1 MKKSIKM
8 LFILF
13 FVLGSFTL
21 FTGCSDTV
29 DSEAPNVDI
38 SLTSDTVTGISG
50 SNPQSTILVLNDVK
64 VLLKDIK
71 LNVANDPNKEVG
83 NFKVGPFVILLN
95 LQSNINII
103 SSTYIPQGTYD
114 KVKFEIHKLEPNE
127 TPPDTAFADVN
138 GRYSVVVGGTYD
150 GIPFYFKTDASA
162 HQKLTFPNNL
172 VVSENYSNITL
183 KVSPYMWF
191 VENNVILDPNVPGN
205 KSIIDNNIKTNINN
219 NFKIFVDN
227 DRNGTPD

>member
-50 SNPQSTILVLNDVK
+50 SNPQSTILVLNEVK

-71 LNVANDPNKEVG
+71 LNVVNDPNKEVG

-103 SSTYIPQGTYD
+103 ASTYIPQGTYD
-114 KVKFEIHKLEPNE
+114 RVKFEIHKLEPNE
-127 TPPDTAFADVN
+127 IPPDTAFADIN

-150 GIPFYFKTDASA
+150 GNPFYFKTDVSA
-162 HQKLTFPNNL
+162 HQILAFPNNL

-191 VENNVILDPNVPGN
+191 VQNNLILNPNDPGN

-227 DRNGTPD
+227 DRNGIPD

>member
-1 MKKSIKM
+1 M

-13 FVLGSFTL
+13 IVLGSFAL
-21 FTGCSDTV
+21 FSGCSDTV
-29 DSEAPNVDI
+29 DSETPNVDV

-50 SNPQSTILVLNDVK
+50 SNPQSTILVINEVK

-83 NFKVGPFVILLN
+83 NFKVGPFVIQLN

-103 SSTYIPQGTYD
+103 SSAYIPQGTYD

-127 TPPDTAFADVN
+127 TPPDTAFADMN
-138 GRYSVVVGGTYD
+138 GRYSVVVSGTYD
-150 GIPFYFKTDASA
+150 NNPFYFKTDASA

-172 VVSENYSNITL
+172 VVTENYSNITL

-191 VENNVILDPNVPGN
+191 VENNIILDPNVPGN
-205 KSIIDNNIKTNINN
+205 KSIIDNNIKNNINN